1 MIYPDAFSRWDT
13 QRMRQELQ
21 LQKLRARQEKRA
33 AGQGT
38 AAETVRRASLLPAL
52 EGATAIC
59 VEEVVPVTAF
69 GRPLPVLEPEPF
81 SLPWL

>member
-52 EGATAIC
+52 EAATVIC
-59 VEEVVPVTAF
+59 V
-69 GRPLPVLEPEPF
+69 
-81 SLPWL
+81 